1 MQIKSSDGAMTVDY
15 YQVKDFLGDIKS
27 NVRLRVLTFVT
38 ETVNRK
44 LIHVNDMADE
54 LFDRLD
60 NYNYKVTINTRRPAQ
75 YMPDTELAQFSDTI
89 LVRQTRMAILQKDF
103 KMSTLHHEDLLWDIY
118 DEVVENFPYLSED
131 EQIKKTYE
139 LFEELAQ

>member
-1 MQIKSSDGAMTVDY
+1 
-15 YQVKDFLGDIKS
+15 
-27 NVRLRVLTFVT
+27 
-38 ETVNRK
+38 
-44 LIHVNDMADE
+44 MADE

-60 NYNYKVTINTRRPAQ
+60 NYKYEVTINTRRPAQ

-103 KMSTLHHEDLLWDIY
+103 KMSTLHHEEILETIFEGIQLD
-118 DEVVENFPYLSED
+118 FPDLSEA

-139 LFEELAQ
+139 VFEELAQ